1 MKNFVKENWYKLMIG
16 CSMFIFSI
24 SALIY
29 SVSPAYAN
37 VSKPIPAVTP
47 VGRYDFYVRCGY
59 LDGYNYI
66 MGHLTGQ
73 GGDSWEVVRSHF

>member
-1 MKNFVKENWYKLMIG
+1 MKTFVKENWYKLMIG

-47 VGRYDFYVRCGY
+47 VSKYDFYLVNR
-59 LDGYNYI
+59 DNNYI
-66 MGHLTGQ
+66 YGHLTGQ
-73 GGDSWEVVRSHF
+73 GGGSWEVVRSHF

>member
-1 MKNFVKENWYKLMIG
+1 MIG

-29 SVSPAYAN
+29 SVAPAYAN

-47 VGRYDFYVRCGY
+47 VSKYDFYVMGKNSTNTANY
-59 LDGYNYI
+59 LY
-66 MGHLTGQ
+66 GHLTGQ
-73 GGDSWEVVRSHF
+73 GGAEWDYIEAYK

>member
-29 SVSPAYAN
+29 SVAPAYAN
-37 VSKPIPAVTP
+37 ISKPIPAVTP
-47 VGRYDFYVRCGY
+47 VGKFDFFLLDYRGYVY
-59 LDGYNYI
+59 
-66 MGHLTGQ
+66 GHLTGQ
-73 GGDSWEVVRSHF
+73 GITSWTTEYGKL

>member
-37 VSKPIPAVTP
+37 MPKPIPAVTP
-47 VGRYDFYVRCGY
+47 VGKYDFYLLNPNNNFVY
-59 LDGYNYI
+59 
-66 MGHLTGQ
+66 GHLTGQ
-73 GGDSWEVVRSHF
+73 GGDKWEGTTIF

>member
-1 MKNFVKENWYKLMIG
+1 MKTFVKENWYKLMIG

-29 SVSPAYAN
+29 SVAPAYAN

-47 VGRYDFYVRCGY
+47 VGRYDFFMKGADGY
-59 LDGYNYI
+59 LR
-66 MGHLTGQ
+66 GHLTGQ
-73 GGDSWEVVRSHF
+73 AITQWDESYTKF

>member
-1 MKNFVKENWYKLMIG
+1 MIG

-29 SVSPAYAN
+29 SVAPAYAN

-47 VGRYDFYVRCGY
+47 VSKYDFYVMGKCSDRG
-59 LDGYNYI
+59 NFI

-73 GGDSWEVVRSHF
+73 GGDKWENISVNGYACY

>member
-1 MKNFVKENWYKLMIG
+1 MIG

-29 SVSPAYAN
+29 SVAPAYAN
-37 VSKPIPAVTP
+37 ASKPIPAVTP
-47 VGRYDFYVRCGY
+47 VSKYDFYVMASCN
-59 LDGYNYI
+59 DGSNFI

-73 GGDSWEVVRSHF
+73 GGNSWDVVRSCFW

>member
-29 SVSPAYAN
+29 SVAPARAE
-37 VSKPIPAVTP
+37 KPIINNAPNNGP
-47 VGRYDFYVRCGY
+47 YDFYVVSNGALFGY
-59 LDGYNYI
+59 ENRAGNYLSRWDKI
-66 MGHLTGQ
+66 GVLK
-73 GGDSWEVVRSHF
+73 

>member
-29 SVSPAYAN
+29 SISPAYAN
-37 VSKPIPAVTP
+37 VSKPIPAVST
-47 VGRYDFYVRCGY
+47 YDFYVFNSNNKLIY
-59 LDGYNYI
+59 
-66 MGHLTGQ
+66 GHLTGQ
-73 GGDSWEVVRSHF
+73 GGDKWSSVKSL

>member
-29 SVSPAYAN
+29 SVAPARAN
-37 VSKPIPAVTP
+37 IQEKTP
-47 VGRYDFYVRCGY
+47 LTKSSGPYYQFFVVKNGSLYGLKNGVG
-59 LDGYNYI
+59 GYNKS
-66 MGHLTGQ
+66 H
-73 GGDSWEVVRSHF
+73 WEVINL